1 MKTPEQRK
9 SESTEFLLSKGVNV
23 IDHLPYLEPEE
34 TFKLRSSSDVAK
46 RIICLV
52 FVTDFALKHAD
63 ETYWDYINK
72 NSLKS
77 WFTSEEWEFIN
88 SKSPDTQLNTNMSWR
103 IEGAYLL
110 LWALGKIKKLPFP
123 NESINPDEIYP
134 HLPSFNN
141 SPLEFIESVSLI
153 EKSDIIDKEDI
164 IYRMHWATRQASME
178 QEEMPANLEPG
189 VVQEWHHAIN
199 WLAYYDEMDWDD
211 VSTDT

>member
-23 IDHLPYLEPEE
+23 IDHLPHLEPEE
-34 TFKLRSSSDVAK
+34 TFKLRSPSDVAK

-88 SKSPDTQLNTNMSWR
+88 SKNPDPQLNTNMSWR

-110 LWALGKIKKLPFP
+110 FWALGKIKNLPFP
-123 NESINPDEIYP
+123 DEPINPDEIYS
-134 HLPSFNN
+134 HLPSFNK
-141 SPLEFIESVSLI
+141 SPVEFIESVSLI
-153 EKSDIIDKEDI
+153 EKSDIIDKEDL

-199 WLAYYDEMDWDD
+199 WLAYYDEMDWDN